1 MNYRIVDLGSP
12 TFNFS
17 MMNILEKRPCT
28 EKDKEY
34 LLKEKLVWYNN
45 DPDSEWQKHNKDML
59 CCDSDIDGVK
69 IYNYLTKNEITEY
82 EFNQYLCSE
91 SSNQIK
97 KIFGKDIFKLC
108 EQLLKNGEN
117 K

>member
-17 MMNILEKRPCT
+17 MQTILEKRPCT

-34 LLKEKLVWYNN
+34 LLKEDLVWYND
-45 DPDSEWQKHNKDML
+45 DPKSVWQKNNPDML

-69 IYNYLTKNEITEY
+69 IYNYLTGSKKTKT
-82 EFNQYLCSE
+82 EFN
-91 SSNQIK
+91 
-97 KIFGKDIFKLC
+97 
-108 EQLLKNGEN
+108 
-117 K
+117 

>member
-17 MMNILEKRPCT
+17 MMDILEKRPCT

-59 CCDSDIDGVK
+59 CCDSDVNGVK
-69 IYNYLTKNEITEY
+69 IYNYLTTNKKIQD
-82 EFNQYLCSE
+82 EFNHYVCLKSGE
-91 SSNQIK
+91 WIK
-97 KIFGKDIFKLC
+97 KLIGKDVFKLC
-108 EQLLKNGEN
+108 KQLLKSER
-117 K
+117 